1 MKIALIDQI
10 EEAERHRDELAA
22 AHEVDGSDEVRLDRA
37 EGIVLT
43 LRFVQTYEQ
52 NFRDFF
58 ASQQKGIAP

>member
-22 AHEVDGSDEVRLDRA
+22 AHEIDGSDEARLDRA